1 MRRYNPSYYNH
12 ASITQVRII
21 THPGMAS
28 AVFQALVMTAVRTLP
43 IVGAL
48 SALPAW
54 CRHPILLKIQNKGI
68 QKRATHREW
77 SARLPKYQGV
87 KLKPKNFLCKIF
99 LSFLIF

>member
-1 MRRYNPSYYNH
+1 MRRYNSSYYNH
-12 ASITQVRII
+12 ASITLVRII

-54 CRHPILLKIQNKGI
+54 CRHPIITQYPKQRESKNAPLTESGVLDSQNI
-68 QKRATHREW
+68 RVYSPNQ
-77 SARLPKYQGV
+77 
-87 KLKPKNFLCKIF
+87 KIF
-99 LSFLIF
+99 M